1 LQSEASE
8 YSIYRRVVSQLM
20 QGEEQLPSLP
30 AITLDIRRA
39 LGDPSISLS
48 ALVRLIG
55 RDPALSALL
64 MKHASS
70 ALYRHTRAPKTLHE
84 VIALLGMTE
93 VDRITM
99 MHSIKSLFTLHSP
112 GHKRL
117 FVEAWERLIIKA
129 STSAMLARQL
139 GHVTAEHALLASLLS
154 EVGTLAVLSA
164 FRSESAIPSSELY
177 YKLCREYSKS
187 LGIIVLK
194 KWSVHNEYI
203 EVIRDSGNW
212 QRSPGHSLQL
222 LDLVNLALYH
232 AIKQRTP
239 GADLPPLQELA
250 AYKKLLPPQD
260 FIAENGELDLVVNHR
275 ADILAIAQALR

>member
-1 LQSEASE
+1 
-8 YSIYRRVVSQLM
+8 M

-30 AITLDIRRA
+30 TITLDIRRA
-39 LGDPSISLS
+39 LGDPNISRNT
-48 ALVRLIG
+48 LVRLIS

-70 ALYRHTRAPKTLHE
+70 ALYRHTLPPKTLHE
-84 VIALLGMTE
+84 VISMLGMAE

-99 MHSIKSLFTLHSP
+99 VHSIKSLFTLYSP

-129 STSAMLARQL
+129 SISAMLARLL

-164 FRSESAIPSSELY
+164 FRSERVTPSNELY
-177 YKLCREYSKS
+177 SKLCQEYSKS

-203 EVIRDSGNW
+203 EIIRNAGNW
-212 QRSPGHSLQL
+212 QCSPGHSLQL
-222 LDLVNLALYH
+222 LDLVNLTLYH
-232 AIKQRTP
+232 AIKEHTP
-239 GADLPPLQELA
+239 TAELPSLQELA
-250 AYKKLLPPQD
+250 AYQKLMPPQD
-260 FIAENGELDLVVNHR
+260 FIGENGELSLVISHR
-275 ADILAIAQALR
+275 ADIQAIAQTLR

>member
-1 LQSEASE
+1 MQSEASE